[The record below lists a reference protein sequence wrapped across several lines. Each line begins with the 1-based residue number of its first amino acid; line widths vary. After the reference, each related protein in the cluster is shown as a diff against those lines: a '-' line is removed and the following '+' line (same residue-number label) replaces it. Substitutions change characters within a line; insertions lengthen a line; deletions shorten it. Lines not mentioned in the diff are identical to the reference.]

1 MHIRPLLA
9 AFLTL
14 HCVSVGQAQWVAED
28 PWQAAAQAAPKGA
41 WATLEVVNGD
51 STFLMALPVVRITA
65 RRIFKDEAERRQ
77 HFLYTRAA
85 RKVYPYALQAIRLYE
100 EVQAETQDMS
110 KRQRRRYYRREKRD
124 LEKDYEEQ
132 LKNLTRTEGKV
143 LIKMIEKELHKPFY
157 ELIKETRGGL
167 AANYWHNLA
176 KIWGYDLKTPYV
188 PGADTLLDEV
198 LLDYDF
204 GKTDWW
210 HY

>member
-1 MHIRPLLA
+1 MYTRSLIAALLMLYSA
-9 AFLTL
+9 
-14 HCVSVGQAQWVAED
+14 SIGQAQWSAED
-28 PWQAAAQAAPKGA
+28 PWETAEYVAPRGA
-41 WATLEVVNGD
+41 WARLEILQGD
-51 STFLMALPVVRITA
+51 SIFVMSLPVVRISA

-85 RKVYPYALQAIRLYE
+85 RKVYPYALQAIQLYD
-100 EVQAETQDMS
+100 EVQARTQDMS

-167 AANYWHNLA
+167 AASYWHNLA

-188 PGADTLLDEV
+188 PGADPLLDEV

-210 HY
+210 YY